1 MREFPGGEATERF
14 STISTALFSETIL
27 EIVLRKQGLKQY
39 TPPAPAHEF
48 KESVLR
54 LIWPK
59 LKRLLGEWRAIP
71 TRESK
76 PGTKVHQ
83 VQRLRTTAL
92 IGHNDPILAYRE
104 FKSILRGHCKSHLK
118 QERPIPIIHE

>member
-76 PGTKVHQ
+76 Q
-83 VQRLRTTAL
+83 VRRLRTTAL

-104 FKSILRGHCKSHLK
+104 FKSILRGHCKNHLK
-118 QERPIPIIHE
+118 QERPIFIIHE